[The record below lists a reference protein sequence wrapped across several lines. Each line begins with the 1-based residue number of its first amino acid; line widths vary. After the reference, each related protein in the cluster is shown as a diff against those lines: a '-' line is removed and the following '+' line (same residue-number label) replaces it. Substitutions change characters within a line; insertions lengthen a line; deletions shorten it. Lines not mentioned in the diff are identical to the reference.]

1 MYQKIFKKIL
11 ELSRA
16 GYEVSIHADN
26 LGYVL
31 SISIR
36 NRAGAKRSHIISY
49 DEIEIAGL
57 GSYSLFIRE
66 LNTMMD
72 MMDIDDIERLDPDLH
87 WDDFKT
93 FS

>member
-11 ELSRA
+11 ELSKA
-16 GYEVSIHADN
+16 GYELMIHADN

-31 SISIR
+31 SINDR
-36 NRAGAKRSHIISY
+36 VNRGCSCIISY
-49 DEIEIAGL
+49 DDMELAGL
-57 GSYSLFIRE
+57 RLYSLFIRE

-72 MMDIDDIERLDPDLH
+72 EMGIDDIERLDPDLN
-87 WDDFKT
+87 WFDFET

>member
-1 MYQKIFKKIL
+1 MYKKIFKKIL

-31 SISIR
+31 SIR
-36 NRAGAKRSHIISY
+36 NRAGAKCTHIISY
-49 DEIEIAGL
+49 DDIELDGL
-57 GSYSLFIRE
+57 EAYLLFIRE
-66 LNTMMD
+66 LNAMMD
-72 MMDIDDIERLDPDLH
+72 NMSINNIERLDRDLS
-87 WDDFKT
+87 WGDFET